1 MSQHNGGSHEPNTTT
16 SIDILISI
24 TESALRWRLI
34 DHLRSQRL
42 SVQGT
47 DTGSDFLHI
56 YHYSQPKLIIISDT
70 LPDWSGLE
78 LCQLI
83 RQQSST
89 IQIVFLKTNTIVL
102 EAFAAGADEVQ
113 PMSCDYPVLL
123 ARISARLR
131 RAWFDSD

>member
-1 MSQHNGGSHEPNTTT
+1 MSQETEGSNEPNTTT
-16 SIDILISI
+16 STDILISI
-24 TESALRWRLI
+24 TDSSLRWRLI
-34 DHLRSQRL
+34 DYLRSQRL
-42 SVQGT
+42 NVQGT
-47 DTGSDFLHI
+47 DTGSDFLQM
-56 YHYSQPKLIIISDT
+56 YHYSQPRLVIMSDT

-83 RQQSST
+83 RQQSPT
-89 IQIVFLKTNTIVL
+89 VQIVFLKTNTIVL

>member
-1 MSQHNGGSHEPNTTT
+1 MSHQIADSNESDTPA
-16 SIDILISI
+16 SLDILIGI
-24 TESALRWRLI
+24 TDSALRWRLI
-34 DHLRSQRL
+34 DHLRHQRM

-47 DTGSDFLHI
+47 AAGGDFLQI
-56 YHYSQPKLIIISDT
+56 YHYTQPRLIIISDT
-70 LPDWSGLE
+70 LPDWPGLE

-83 RQQSST
+83 RQQSPI
-89 IQIVFLKTNTIVL
+89 IQIVFLQTTTTVL

-113 PMSCDYPVLL
+113 PISCDYPVLL